1 MHLSSYDA
9 AAKDNNGREIEGY
22 TLVDL
27 LGSVQLPVGRLE
39 GGVYNLTNRTY
50 QNLFTQANA
59 RAPYA
64 NAEGR
69 TLSMSYSVDW

>member
-1 MHLSSYDA
+1 LASYDA
-9 AAKDNNGREIEGY
+9 AAKDNNGRDIDGY

-39 GGVYNLTNRTY
+39 GGVFNLTDRTY
-50 QNLFTQANA
+50 VNLFTQANA
-59 RAPYA
+59 RMPFA

>member
-1 MHLSSYDA
+1 M
-9 AAKDNNGREIEGY
+9 
-22 TLVDL
+22 DL

-39 GGVYNLTNRTY
+39 GGVFNLTNRTY
-50 QNLFTQANA
+50 VNLFTQANA
-59 RAPYA
+59 RMPFA